1 MNKQLDINTRRFS
14 LNVVTLLVG
23 MFVVLVMGASSA
35 LAQTATSTDSTAT
48 TTTDTTAAKGVA
60 ESSLTFAV
68 KGTVNDPSGAI
79 NVGGNVTVTAKR
91 VIATE
96 STTTPSVVVLDLDFS
111 AVKGT
116 SGSLKTL
123 TTYITGEN
131 HATEIRPFQATDTIV
146 VTCPYFDSTK
156 DVLSARTMLVTVTL
170 NFDVSTGKLTSGSIA
185 VGNNTVTSAMVGTTA
200 TAQ

>member
-1 MNKQLDINTRRFS
+1 MNKQLNINPRRFS

-23 MFVVLVMGASSA
+23 MFVVLVMGAPGA
-35 LAQTATSTDSTAT
+35 LAQTATAGDTTAT
-48 TTTDTTAAKGVA
+48 TDTAAAKGVA

-68 KGTVNDPSGAI
+68 KGTVSDPGGSI
-79 NVGGNVTVTAKR
+79 NVGGQVTVTAKR

-116 SGSLKTL
+116 SGSLKTQ

-156 DVLSARTMLVTVTL
+156 DALSARTMLVTATL
-170 NFDVSTGKLTSGSIA
+170 NFDVNTGKLVSGSIA

>member
-1 MNKQLDINTRRFS
+1 MNTQLNINTRRFS
-14 LNVVTLLVG
+14 LNVATLLVG

-35 LAQTATSTDSTAT
+35 LAQTATASDTTAT
-48 TTTDTTAAKGVA
+48 TDIAAAKGVA
-60 ESSLTFAV
+60 ESSLTFPV
-68 KGTVNDPSGAI
+68 KGTVSDPGGSI
-79 NVGGNVTVTAKR
+79 NVGGQVTVTAKR

-146 VTCPYFDSTK
+146 VTCPYFDSAK
-156 DVLSARTMLVTVTL
+156 DALSARTMLVTVTL
-170 NFDVSTGKLTSGSIA
+170 NFDVSTGQLTSGSIA

>member
-23 MFVVLVMGASSA
+23 MFVVLVLGAPAA
-35 LAQTATSTDSTAT
+35 LGQTTTASDTTATD
-48 TTTDTTAAKGVA
+48 TAAKGVTD
-60 ESSLTFAV
+60 SSLTFAV
-68 KGTVNDPSGAI
+68 KGTVNDPNGAI
-79 NVGGNVTVTAKR
+79 NVGGNVIVTARR
-91 VIATE
+91 VIDTA
-96 STTTPSVVVLDLDFS
+96 STATPSIVVLDLDFS
-111 AVKGT
+111 GVKGT
-116 SGSLKTL
+116 SGSLKTV

-131 HATEIRPFQATDTIV
+131 HASEIRPFQATDTIV

-156 DVLSARTMLVTVTL
+156 DALSARTMLVTATL
-170 NFDVSTGKLTSGSIA
+170 NFDVSTGKLVSGSIA